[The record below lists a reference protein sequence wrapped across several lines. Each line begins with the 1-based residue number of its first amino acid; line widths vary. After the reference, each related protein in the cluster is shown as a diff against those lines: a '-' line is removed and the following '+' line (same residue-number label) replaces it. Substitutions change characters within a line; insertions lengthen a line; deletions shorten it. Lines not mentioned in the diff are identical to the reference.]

1 MTRFMVYRMRSDGQL
16 AIDLQSNV
24 LEALPSRMMA
34 PLYSASNMS
43 WSISRLNPRFMIGG
57 EAHVLA
63 TQRMAAIPISEIGD
77 SVVSLEVEADGITA
91 ALDFLFQ
98 GF

>member
-1 MTRFMVYRMRSDGQL
+1 MTRFTVYRMRSDGQL

-34 PLYSASNMS
+34 PLYTARNMS

-77 SVVSLEVEADGITA
+77 AVISLVAEAEDITA